1 MNKKRKNKKKIN
13 KKKLLII
20 LIILILIFVVLFSI
34 FSYLKKKE
42 AQEKANFK
50 KVDTIPYEERMEGT
64 IGNLY
69 ELVKLSNREI
79 EISEFTDGVDI
90 LLDAGLKAVYY
101 ETLNLSETEIE
112 NYYNQNKD
120 EIFAECGIEDLE
132 GYKRVASIVN
142 IYKDEIKPVE
152 KSIVQDSCYI
162 DGDYIVSTLHVK
174 YDNNAEIDIKVRFAN
189 SGKISYPYLRIQ
201 GE

>member
-1 MNKKRKNKKKIN
+1 MNKKRKSKKKIN
-13 KKKLLII
+13 KKKILILLIV
-20 LIILILIFVVLFSI
+20 LILIFVVLFSI
-34 FSYLKKKE
+34 LTYLRRKE

-50 KVDTIPYEERMEGT
+50 KVDTISYEERMEGT

-79 EISEFTDGVDI
+79 DISEFNDEVDI
-90 LLDAGLKAVYY
+90 LLSAGLKVVYY
-101 ETLNLSETEIE
+101 ETLNLSEKEIE
-112 NYYNQNKD
+112 DYYEENKD
-120 EIFAECGIEDLE
+120 EIFAESGIENLE
-132 GYKRVASIVN
+132 VFKAVAKKVSM
-142 IYKDEIKPVE
+142 YKDEIKPVE
-152 KSIVQDSCYI
+152 ESIVKDSCYI

-174 YDNNAEIDIKVRFAN
+174 YDNGAELDIKLRFAN